1 MEGNEA
7 KDSPRTNDINYNPH
21 DYPHDY
27 CSVIMMA
34 VRKAVSAATLKIN
47 R

>member
-7 KDSPRTNDINYNPH
+7 KDSPRTNDINYN
-21 DYPHDY
+21 PHDY